1 MLMHG
6 FQGPKCVQFGGY
18 FILKKKKKT
27 QQHGH
32 RVKFNIRLS
41 NECSEKILKGLNQI
55 IPGQQDEVTDS
66 THNIYLTWKKRKR
79 KKKETGFPQIRT
91 PDFTT
96 MLGFDREL
104 NKSFCGCSTQLNT
117 NKLWHCSE
125 HWISQP
131 AREEFCSKQTWSVM
145 TGLRWECYQS
155 NKHKDIRSLVHSV
168 YLRFHKIW
176 IRLKYIILYH

>member
-1 MLMHG
+1 MFRENTKRIKPDHSRPTGWGYG
-6 FQGPKCVQFGGY
+6 FN
-18 FILKKKKKT
+18 T
-27 QQHGH
+27 QH
-32 RVKFNIRLS
+32 L
-41 NECSEKILKGLNQI
+41 
-55 IPGQQDEVTDS
+55 PDM
-66 THNIYLTWKKRKR
+66 KKRKR